1 MKTPI
6 TPLGE
11 LCDMDRQGLQ
21 PDDPVAS
28 RLPFVGVENV
38 ASDTGIINFDN
49 GSRTGSQK
57 SATFRF
63 DERHVLYAKLRP
75 YLNKVATPE
84 FAGRCSTEL
93 VPFLPR
99 KGVDRD
105 FIAWLLR
112 RKETVEYVMASVTG
126 SRMPRTDMKALMSL
140 TVPLPPLNEQRRIAD
155 ILNRAAK
162 IERLRAQAEQRLRK
176 FIPALFIRMFGD
188 PETNPMRWDVVRI
201 RELSPSIESGFACG
215 KSNLVEVSLP
225 HLRPFNIG
233 RNGEMD
239 LTKTYNIPF
248 ESVPLSKISLNA
260 GDILFN
266 NTNSRNLVG
275 KTALVRE
282 SIQAGFSNHITRVR
296 FDSAH
301 CEPIFV
307 AVQLQQFWARGY
319 FREQCTQWVSQ
330 AAFGPR
336 QLSSMAILSPPL
348 AEQRRF
354 ACIVNRAMRTIA
366 TAQTAANA
374 ASTLSDS
381 LMSRLLEAG
390 A

>member
-140 TVPLPPLNEQRRIAD
+140 TVPLPPLNEQRRIVG

-162 IERLRAQAEQRLRK
+162 IERLRVQAAERLRE
-176 FIPALFIRMFGD
+176 FIPALFIKMFGD
-188 PETNPMRWDVVRI
+188 SIENPMGWKTARLGELCDMDR
-201 RELSPSIESGFACG
+201 RGLSPDDPIASRLPFVGVENVESDTGVFNLEGDSRVGSQKSTTFGFDERHVLYG
-215 KSNLVEVSLP
+215 KLRPYLNKVATPDFSGKCSTELVPLLPRDGVDRDFIAHLLRQKKTVEYVMASVTGSRMPRTDMKALMSLP
-225 HLRPFNIG
+225 
-233 RNGEMD
+233 
-239 LTKTYNIPF
+239 
-248 ESVPLSKISLNA
+248 VPLPSL
-260 GDILFN
+260 D
-266 NTNSRNLVG
+266 
-275 KTALVRE
+275 
-282 SIQAGFSNHITRVR
+282 
-296 FDSAH
+296 
-301 CEPIFV
+301 
-307 AVQLQQFWARGY
+307 
-319 FREQCTQWVSQ
+319 
-330 AAFGPR
+330 
-336 QLSSMAILSPPL
+336 
-348 AEQRRF
+348 EQRCF
-354 ACIVNRAMRTIA
+354 AALARKALSTVAKTR
-366 TAQTAANA
+366 NA
-374 ASTLSDS
+374 AASAAALTAS
-381 LMSRLLEAG
+381 LMSRLLGDA